1 MTHDGT
7 NDPHTQ
13 GEQIR
18 HGIKTALRSPV
29 TLGEA
34 IFSGSGGGPVDPNQ
48 FVDINLGGATRS
60 PEAQAKLAQAV
71 AEYDLGNFYDAGG
84 RGTDRPTSTKWGT
97 ATAASDTQVPAS
109 NDVFEFGADP
119 LPSMQSNFNLPVGVA
134 SPEYLAAQSGIPTDP
149 FTPPGG
155 GGDYGVAAAYE
166 NYFGNQEQY
175 AQDKFDSI
183 SNYLDQLQLSS
194 DEGFAADM
202 QRIDAMYEGRRDA
215 RNQRFEEAMGRV
227 GGRESAAIDTLAEI
241 GIEADADTFDSVT
254 GETKDML
261 FSQQM
266 SGADMLNTMSYITET
281 IYDFAKDEQDLAIAA
296 GLENAQQN
304 LLSEMAAIQMARD
317 GKAIS
322 DAEAAQAAAD
332 AAEDAANMKAYW
344 ITMGQ
349 SLGMGPMLSV
359 AAGETGMFGDFYDTA
374 TDLNRP
380 TIETPYGLM
389 TPEQYNAMR
398 QTDLD
403 QERFWW
409 EMESAPPPIWMSVGE
424 GESAQNYP
432 FQPGMID
439 PAWVLAM
446 NEVGMPLN
454 PAIIPQ
460 EETEQTGE

>member
-18 HGIKTALRSPV
+18 HGIQTALRSPV

-34 IFSGSGGGPVDPNQ
+34 IFSGGDGKPVDPNQ
-48 FVDINLGGATRS
+48 FVGINLGGATRT
-60 PEAQAKLAQAV
+60 PEAQAALAQAV

-84 RGTDRPTSTKWGT
+84 RGTDRPTSTKWSA
-97 ATAASDTQVPAS
+97 ATAASDAQVPVGEFSDPRIS
-109 NDVFEFGADP
+109 NMIDP
-119 LPSMQSNFNLPVGVA
+119 EQNYIVT
-134 SPEYLAAQSGIPTDP
+134 PEERAALENTGGIPTDP

-166 NYFGNQEQY
+166 NYFANQEQY

-439 PAWVLAM
+439 PEWVLAM

-460 EETEQTGE
+460 EETEQTGG